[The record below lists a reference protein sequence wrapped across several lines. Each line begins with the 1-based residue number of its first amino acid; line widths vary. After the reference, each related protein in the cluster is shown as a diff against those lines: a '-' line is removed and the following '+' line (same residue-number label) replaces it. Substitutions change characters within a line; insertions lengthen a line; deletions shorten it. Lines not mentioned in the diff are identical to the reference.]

1 MRRLSKVLMM
11 LLVCCTVL
19 IFACGTSNNLSD
31 VRAEDTVTRGEW
43 MSILVDTF
51 DMVIEDGVVPDDYY
65 GDISESEYYEDIL
78 IAMNFGVIE
87 LEAGEDFEPDGVV
100 TREFAAQTLNYCLG
114 FQLDED
120 AEYTMSDKESL
131 TYAHDAQVAINRG
144 WFALIDGAFSP
155 TTAMTLEEKTDML
168 ADAEAVW
175 ASTTV
180 DTTYENTY
188 TFADSVVEVPIGTEV
203 VVSEDGTISIADCP
217 VTINEN
223 DTFVVYENELP
234 QSYKALT
241 VAENEGTTTIT
252 TEAVEFDTVCKDAD
266 AQGEIEADLT
276 QAVPLT
282 EGVTITYEE
291 ESSGTEVAT
300 YSVSRASKKVKPIK
314 INYNKGGVN
323 INCTIK
329 NIKIEY
335 KTQHGEKYI
344 GVKGKSIINAT
355 VTQKKNMTIPLAD
368 VPVAGVGRITVL
380 MEYSVTGTVT
390 LTYTTNFVMGVS
402 YTKVDGFRAVKE
414 FSKDTFSYSA
424 RVDASAYCRIAMSAG
439 IQGAISGI
447 IYADI
452 GIKGNA
458 TYDSYGDGKSPEN
471 CLDVSAYVFVRVG
484 YDVSVLKESWDDA
497 YYIYDKNNTPIRV
510 CYHIED
516 GVGVNSCSRGK
527 TTSSGKRSKYYTSK
541 YSGTSASGSRTTIS
555 TYCDSGFT
563 GDDTVKV
570 YEYTTN
576 DEGNATITKYNG
588 CAYSLI
594 IPDEIDGY
602 PVTAI
607 GSNAFKNNAYIRS
620 VVIPDGVTSIGSSAF
635 YQCTNLQTVVMPD
648 SVTEIQGSAFSF
660 CTKLSEVDLPSKLVT
675 IGQAFAD
682 CDKIESITI
691 PKSLE
696 KVNSSYGV
704 FYECDGLKEVIFEAE
719 IAKIESGLFAYC
731 TGLEEITIPDT
742 VTTIESRAFY
752 ECSNLQ
758 KVEIP
763 DSVTEI
769 QGSAFSFCTKLSEVD
784 LPSKLVTIGQAFADC
799 DKIESITIPKSLEKV
814 NSSYGVFYECDGL
827 KEVIFEAEIAK
838 IESGLFAYCT
848 GLEEIT
854 IPDTVTTIESS
865 AFFECSNLQKV
876 EILDSVTEIQGS
888 AFYNC
893 VGLQEI
899 NIPNSVTSIGS
910 YIFEGCTNL
919 QKVHLPEIRVNLMDG
934 TFQNCTSLT
943 EVNFPD
949 TLETIGSNAFYNCTS
964 LTEVNIPSKV
974 HTINSSAFYGCTGL
988 SKVTIPASMRTIY
1001 SSAFSHCEA
1010 LTDLTIAEG
1019 VTTIYENNFEYCKVL
1034 EKVTL
1039 PDSLQTLG
1047 SYAFRYCD
1055 ALSEVTIGAGL
1066 KVIPSYCFYE
1076 DPALEK
1082 IVLPQQVTTVNSYA
1096 FGNCTKFA
1104 DITMNRNVSTITAN
1118 AFSYPDKLTIRG
1130 ISGTYPETFATE
1142 NEITFVALN
1151 TPATAIK
1158 LNATEKRLA
1167 RGYTAQMTANITPAD
1182 SSDQLTWTSSDE
1194 DIVTVDANGQIK
1206 GIATGTATII
1216 AMAGDVMEFCEVTV
1230 YEKVTN

>member
-758 KVEIP
+758 KVEI
-763 DSVTEI
+763 
-769 QGSAFSFCTKLSEVD
+769 
-784 LPSKLVTIGQAFADC
+784 
-799 DKIESITIPKSLEKV
+799 
-814 NSSYGVFYECDGL
+814 
-827 KEVIFEAEIAK
+827 
-838 IESGLFAYCT
+838 
-848 GLEEIT
+848 
-854 IPDTVTTIESS
+854 
-865 AFFECSNLQKV
+865 
-876 EILDSVTEIQGS
+876 LDSVTEIQGS